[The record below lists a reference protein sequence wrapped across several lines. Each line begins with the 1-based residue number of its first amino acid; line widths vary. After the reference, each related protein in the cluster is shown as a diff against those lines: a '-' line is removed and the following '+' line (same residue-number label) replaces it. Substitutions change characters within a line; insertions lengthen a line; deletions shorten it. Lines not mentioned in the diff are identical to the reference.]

1 MFTYIPACLAGV
13 IGEGEE
19 GAREAGGG
27 TEERGEGTPAVRPP
41 FD

>member
-13 IGEGEE
+13 IGEGGM

-27 TEERGEGTPAVRPP
+27 IEDRGEGTPALRTP